1 MSNGFG
7 LQYPMNRVC
16 TEMSFPTSN
25 RDLFHIWLIGVN
37 GLNSICNDCITS
49 EIR

>member
-1 MSNGFG
+1 
-7 LQYPMNRVC
+7 MNRVC

-25 RDLFHIWLIGVN
+25 RDLTHIWLIGVN
-37 GLNSICNDCITS
+37 GLDSVCNDYITS